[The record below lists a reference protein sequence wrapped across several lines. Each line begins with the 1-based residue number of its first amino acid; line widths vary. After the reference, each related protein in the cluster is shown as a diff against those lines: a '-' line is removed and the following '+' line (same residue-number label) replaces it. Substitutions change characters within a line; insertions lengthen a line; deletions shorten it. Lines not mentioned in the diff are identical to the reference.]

1 MAKLNKLHKRKLRM
15 TFGISYL
22 EGHVYRA
29 SNEEM
34 TMECD
39 IPRRWSNKDIF
50 DFANAHIGRRG
61 QTTETNKDIFDFANA
76 HIGRRGQTTE
86 TKKDFKVTSLNSVT
100 VIFPD
105 DFDREIKLLEPCKEK
120 S

>member
-61 QTTETNKDIFDFANA
+61 QTTET
-76 HIGRRGQTTE
+76 
-86 TKKDFKVTSLNSVT
+86 KKDFKVTSLNSVT

>member
-22 EGHVYRA
+22 EGYVYRA

-39 IPRRWSNKDIF
+39 IPRRWS
-50 DFANAHIGRRG
+50 
-61 QTTETNKDIFDFANA
+61 NKDIFDFANA

>member
-29 SNEEM
+29 SKEEM

-50 DFANAHIGRRG
+50 DFANAHIGR
-61 QTTETNKDIFDFANA
+61 
-76 HIGRRGQTTE
+76 HGQTTE

>member
-61 QTTETNKDIFDFANA
+61 QTTET
-76 HIGRRGQTTE
+76 
-86 TKKDFKVTSLNSVT
+86 KKDFKVTSLNSIT
-100 VIFPD
+100 VVFPD

>member
-61 QTTETNKDIFDFANA
+61 QTTET
-76 HIGRRGQTTE
+76 
-86 TKKDFKVTSLNSVT
+86 KKDFKVTSLNSVT

-105 DFDREIKLLEPCKEK
+105 DSNREIKLLEPCKEK